1 MFLQPNDS
9 PVNLLIH
16 FEFSFL
22 HRFRFACPQPER
34 VPVSCMRVYT
44 CDNIVHNLDINI
56 CGKRREKSL
65 DLEWH
70 DFRYIFQVVLCK
82 FLSRCVLIC
91 VFRVI
96 RNKLWIKFISTIEED
111 MEDSIRR
118 DYLKILKFWNARR
131 TFLLFFFL
139 LFFLRVQL
147 LVNDIF
153 TARLKFLTKV
163 FQSCSRSI
171 KLVYSKFLQR
181 GSKNL

>member
-1 MFLQPNDS
+1 
-9 PVNLLIH
+9 
-16 FEFSFL
+16 
-22 HRFRFACPQPER
+22 
-34 VPVSCMRVYT
+34 MRVYT

-118 DYLKILKFWNARR
+118 DYLKILKF
-131 TFLLFFFL
+131 
-139 LFFLRVQL
+139 
-147 LVNDIF
+147 
-153 TARLKFLTKV
+153 
-163 FQSCSRSI
+163 
-171 KLVYSKFLQR
+171 
-181 GSKNL
+181 